1 MARPFEGDAAT
12 GAHAGRA
19 SGAPA
24 RGARVTSP
32 AARLVVTDGSSLFI
46 TVAALAWAG
55 LVLAPLLISI
65 ALDDPLNGAPLIGV
79 VVWLVFLRVARW
91 LSPATRADAL
101 ARQGRYAEALA
112 MCDESLGVTG
122 SGAWVGRRRLVWL
135 NRRVTALLGL
145 GRYDEALAASIM
157 AMEASPDPQTIA
169 NCSVAL
175 LRMNRY
181 PLAVETARLVSQ
193 LTQERSVRANAT
205 LAEAM
210 LANGLPAEA
219 EALASV
225 SLADIQAL
233 APYVRRE
240 HHAACLSA
248 LCRAQRAL
256 GLQRQSAAT
265 LARLRRL
272 VRGAPPLAAIAT
284 LEEAAAL
291 VNATDAARLVMR
303 AHATNPIYTG
313 WYLTQPGT
321 LPALRDVPEIA
332 TLAEQA
338 RAEIARLSARA
349 PDDEA
354 LHLLLRNLRPIAH
367 ASPIYQ
373 SSMAALATQAL
384 TLGATLALLLFWM
397 WRFFIGQSM

>member
-1 MARPFEGDAAT
+1 MARPFDGDAT
-12 GAHAGRA
+12 RAHAGRA
-19 SGAPA
+19 GAAPA
-24 RGARVTSP
+24 RGAHVTSP
-32 AARLVVTDGSSLFI
+32 AARLVVTDGRNLFI
-46 TVAALAWAG
+46 TVAALSWAAV
-55 LVLAPLLISI
+55 VLAPLLISI
-65 ALDDPLNGAPLIGV
+65 ALDNPLNGAPLVGV

-91 LSPATRADAL
+91 LSPAARADTL
-101 ARQGRYAEALA
+101 ARQGRHAEALA
-112 MCDESLGVTG
+112 MCDESLGITG
-122 SGAWVGRRRLVWL
+122 NGAWVGRRRLVWL

-145 GRYDEALAASIM
+145 GRFDEALAASIV

-181 PLAVETARLVSQ
+181 ALAIETARLVSQ

-210 LANGLPAEA
+210 LAHGLPAEA

-265 LARLRRL
+265 LNRLRRL

-291 VNATDAARLVMR
+291 LNATDAAELVTR
-303 AHATNPIYTG
+303 AYATHPVYTG
-313 WYLTQPGT
+313 WYLAQPGT
-321 LPALRDVPEIA
+321 LPALRDMPEIA
-332 TLAEQA
+332 TLSAQA
-338 RAEIARLSARA
+338 QAEIERMSARA

-354 LHLLLRNLRPIAH
+354 LHLLLRTLRPIAH

-373 SSMAALATQAL
+373 SSAAALATQAL

>member
-1 MARPFEGDAAT
+1 MARPFEGDAT
-12 GAHAGRA
+12 RAHAGRA
-19 SGAPA
+19 GAAPA
-24 RGARVTSP
+24 RGAHVTSP
-32 AARLVVTDGSSLFI
+32 AARLVVTDGRNLFI
-46 TVAALAWAG
+46 TVAALSWVA

-65 ALDDPLNGAPLIGV
+65 ALDNPLNGVPLVGV

-91 LSPATRADAL
+91 LSPAARADAL

-112 MCDESLGVTG
+112 MCDESLGITG
-122 SGAWVGRRRLVWL
+122 NGAWVGRRRLVWL

-145 GRYDEALAASIM
+145 GRYDEALAASIV

-181 PLAVETARLVSQ
+181 ALAIETARLVSQ

-210 LANGLPAEA
+210 LAHGLPAEA

-265 LARLRRL
+265 LIRLRRL

-284 LEEAAAL
+284 LEEAASL
-291 VNATDAARLVMR
+291 LNATDAAALVLR
-303 AHATNPIYTG
+303 AYATHPVYTG
-313 WYLTQPGT
+313 WYLAQPET
-321 LPALRDVPEIA
+321 LPALRGMPEIA
-332 TLAEQA
+332 TLAAQA
-338 RAEIARLSARA
+338 QAEIERMSARA

-373 SSMAALATQAL
+373 SSAAALATQAL